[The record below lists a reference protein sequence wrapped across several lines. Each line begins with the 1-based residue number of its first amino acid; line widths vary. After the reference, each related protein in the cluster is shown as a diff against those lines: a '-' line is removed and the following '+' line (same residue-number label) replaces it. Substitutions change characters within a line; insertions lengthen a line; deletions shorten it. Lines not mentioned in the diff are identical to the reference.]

1 MHSNRHHVIP
11 KSRIPRIYKAGKNKL
26 LSNWLVI
33 IVPIVQHNAFH
44 AIFGNRTP
52 DEQLI
57 FLKKLC
63 GRNGYLNKAIYDTYG
78 TFFDCLFGAKS
89 FKGMAESLKRWD
101 LSVAIKENYSK
112 KLSALLRVLNRDFKG
127 GIPIKKF
134 KLN

>member
-26 LSNWLVI
+26 MSEWLAI
-33 IVPIVQHNAFH
+33 TVPIVQHNAFH

-52 DEQLI
+52 DEQSI
-57 FLKKLC
+57 FLKRLC
-63 GRNGYLNKAIYDTYG
+63 DRNGYLNEAVYDAYG
-78 TFFDCLFGAKS
+78 TFFNCLFGAKS

-101 LSVAIKENYSK
+101 LSAAIKGNYSG
-112 KLSALLRVLNRDFKG
+112 KLSMLLRVLNKDVRG
-127 GIPIKKF
+127 GITIKKF